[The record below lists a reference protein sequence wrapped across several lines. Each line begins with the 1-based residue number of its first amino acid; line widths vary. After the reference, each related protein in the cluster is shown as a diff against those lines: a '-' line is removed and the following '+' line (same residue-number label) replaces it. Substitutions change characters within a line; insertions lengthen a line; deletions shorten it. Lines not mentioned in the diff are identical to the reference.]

1 MSRVVIVMIMKV
13 EMDWSGFLLFQGT
26 IPVFA

>member
-1 MSRVVIVMIMKV
+1 MSRIVTVMIMKV
-13 EMDWSGFLLFQGT
+13 EVDWSGVLLFQGT